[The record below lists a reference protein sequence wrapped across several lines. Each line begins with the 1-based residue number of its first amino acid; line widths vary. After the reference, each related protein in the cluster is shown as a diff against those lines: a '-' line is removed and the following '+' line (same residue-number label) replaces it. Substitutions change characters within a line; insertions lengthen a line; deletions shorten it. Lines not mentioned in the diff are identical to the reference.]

1 MKTQESQ
8 SSPHRTII
16 FNAIGLL
23 TDAEAAQTL
32 VTLGVRLV
40 VYGPAG
46 AKRSGR
52 SGSWLA
58 CGLRSDGVVELWPAT
73 TVSGWLPAELA
84 GSGIPYR
91 VVR

>member
-16 FNAIGLL
+16 FKAIGLL
-23 TDAEAAQTL
+23 TDAEAVQAL
-32 VTLGVRLV
+32 VTLGVRLAV
-40 VYGPAG
+40 DRPAG
-46 AKRSGR
+46 ATRSWP

-73 TVSGWLPAELA
+73 TVGGWLPAELA

-91 VVR
+91 VV